1 MVKILKELIKEE
13 IENPCELELTEILE
27 IFEVKTFKKGTF
39 IKKPFTISKEIGFLI
54 EGNIRSVVFK
64 ENGDEITF
72 KILEKHSFIADV
84 VSIKT
89 EQPTPIGFE
98 CLNDVSVLIAPIKK
112 FLQLLKTN
120 LTLNILMREHIIKIT
135 IEMGKKNLAFL
146 KGTAKDRYQF
156 ILENNPSLLKKFPL
170 RLIASIIGITP
181 TQLSRI
187 RNKK

>member
-1 MVKILKELIKEE
+1 
-13 IENPCELELTEILE
+13 
-27 IFEVKTFKKGTF
+27 
-39 IKKPFTISKEIGFLI
+39 
-54 EGNIRSVVFK
+54 
-64 ENGDEITF
+64 
-72 KILEKHSFIADV
+72 
-84 VSIKT
+84 
-89 EQPTPIGFE
+89 
-98 CLNDVSVLIAPIKK
+98 
-112 FLQLLKTN
+112 
-120 LTLNILMREHIIKIT
+120 MREHIIKIT